1 MPETTPATMPDSND
15 DLLLALERY
24 GAAVESSIEPVT
36 HDPDLIVLAFRE
48 SHRRAALP
56 LILTV
61 AAALLL
67 GLFIG
72 RFSRDDPTIKTL
84 SPPPVTMPGDVP
96 LAGPRWVLQTS
107 DGRTLYPGRAAPFL
121 IFGDPGP
128 DTDIPIFGRDYCRQ
142 FTNSFRADGN
152 VLHLRDLAGELNEC
166 QPPAGMAPIR
176 PTLPDGDTT
185 YTIHGTTLTL
195 TFGGHTLVYLA
206 TEASRDLENPL
217 AAMPAGHAVEGMD
230 ATVRGLVTYDEVT
243 RCVNVD
249 GRPTLWPEG
258 TSWQADPPAV
268 VLSSGR
274 VIPVGAT
281 IEAAGGEVPSATLD
295 PTVAEVLR
303 HCWSSPAGPN
313 VLIVQRN
320 VTFGM
325 PSRPPQP
332 TTSLPS

>member
-1 MPETTPATMPDSND
+1 MPETTD

-36 HDPDLIVLAFRE
+36 HDPDLVVLAFRE
-48 SHRRAALP
+48 PYRRGALP

-84 SPPPVTMPGDVP
+84 SPPPVTQPGDLP

-121 IFGDPGP
+121 IFGDPVP
-128 DTDIPIFGRDYCRQ
+128 DTDIRIFGKEYCRSFQ
-142 FTNSFRADGN
+142 SSFRADGN
-152 VLHLRDLAGELNEC
+152 VLHLRDLAGEANEC

-185 YTIHGTTLTL
+185 YDIHGSTLTL
-195 TFGGHTLVYLA
+195 TFAGHTLVYLA
-206 TEASRDLENPL
+206 TEASREGENPL
-217 AAMPAGHAVEGMD
+217 AAMPAGLAVERMD
-230 ATVRGLVTYDEVT
+230 AGVRGLVTYDEVT
-243 RCVNVD
+243 RCVGVD
-249 GRPTLWPEG
+249 GRPTVWPEG
-258 TSWQADPPAV
+258 TTWQADPPAV
-268 VLSSGR
+268 VLRTGR

-281 IEAAGGEVPSATLD
+281 IEASGGEVPSATLG
-295 PTVAEVLR
+295 PTIAEVLR
-303 HCWSSPAGPN
+303 HCWSSPAGQN
-313 VLIVQRN
+313 VLLVQGEF
-320 VTFGM
+320 TFGM
-325 PSRPPQP
+325 PNVPSQA
-332 TTSLPS
+332 TTTLPS